1 MNDKHAEELIKALDE
16 IDSTLMRIA
25 NSLLHW
31 LVCRRDSMG
40 VDMKPSYFW

>member
-25 NSLLHW
+25 NSLSS
-31 LVCRRDSMG
+31 LVSVQEG
-40 VDMKPSYFW
+40 QYGS